1 VPEGLDQASSAFQAA
16 INPQASQPRDTGGRF
31 QSVSRPEPM
40 FEPRPV
46 EGDEKTGDARDAG
59 DDPRLLERERRIADG
74 RADERDERDEGP
86 VRGRAGEAPAEGEG
100 EGGERSSERRP
111 EKRGDAGP
119 DDGHEADEGKEPK
132 PDGEGEGEADEQGEK
147 WALTLNGQPVEK
159 LEVTVDGEE
168 RPVSLDECIKGYI
181 RTETFHKRMSQVDQ
195 ARQHIEAEAGNIGQ
209 ARTVYQ
215 QKLQYLDTLI
225 AQMTPQEPNWDAE
238 FQADP
243 AAAHRKQK
251 TYGEI
256 YAKRHWID
264 QELQRTAHE
273 TQTEYD
279 KRSKDFAINQFTDF
293 VREANIPDEKA
304 LTETLTLMRSYGRKE
319 GFSEAELAQTYDKRM
334 LRVLRKAAL
343 YDQGQSNRPK
353 AIIPGKGKTLTPG
366 VATPVGNATRR
377 HIDEAQSRLAK
388 TGRVDDAA
396 QVMARL
402 IR

>member
-1 VPEGLDQASSAFQAA
+1 MPEGLDQASSAFQAA
-16 INPQASQPRDTGGRF
+16 INPQAPQPRDTGGRF
-31 QSVSRPEPM
+31 QSTSARPEPM

-74 RADERDERDEGP
+74 RTDERDER
-86 VRGRAGEAPAEGEG
+86 GEPGETSAETQG
-100 EGGERSSERRP
+100 EGGERSLQRRGK
-111 EKRGDAGP
+111 ERGDAAP
-119 DDGHEADEGKEPK
+119 DDGHDPDEGKEPK
-132 PDGEGEGEADEQGEK
+132 PKGEGEDEPDADEGEK

-159 LEVTVDGEE
+159 LEITVDGEE
-168 RPVSLDECIKGYI
+168 RPVSLDECVKGYI
-181 RTETFHKRMSQVDQ
+181 RQETFHKRMSQVDQ
-195 ARQHIEAEAGNIGQ
+195 ARQAIEAEAGNIGQ
-209 ARTVYQ
+209 TRGVYQ

-225 AQMTPQEPNWDAE
+225 AQMTPQEPDWDKE
-238 FQADP
+238 FAADP

-273 TQTEYD
+273 TQAEYD

>member
-1 VPEGLDQASSAFQAA
+1 VPEGLDQASSAFHQA
-16 INPQASQPRDTGGRF
+16 INPQAGQARDTGGRF
-31 QSVSRPEPM
+31 QATNARPEPM

-46 EGDEKTGDARDAG
+46 EGDERGDTRDGG
-59 DDPRLLERERRIADG
+59 DDPRLVARERRIADG
-74 RADERDERDEGP
+74 RTIEGDDDERP
-86 VRGRAGEAPAEGEG
+86 ARGRAGEEAPEGEG
-100 EGGERSSERRP
+100 EGGERSLQQRGKE
-111 EKRGDAGP
+111 RGDAGP
-119 DDGHEADEGKEPK
+119 DDGHDPDKGEK
-132 PDGEGEGEADEQGEK
+132 PEGEGEGAEDGADQGEK

-159 LEVTVDGEE
+159 LEITVDGEDK
-168 RPVSLDECIKGYI
+168 PVSLDECVKGYI

-195 ARQHIEAEAGNIGQ
+195 ARQAVEAEAGNIGQ
-209 ARTVYQ
+209 ARGVYQ

-225 AQMTPQEPNWDAE
+225 AQMTPEEPNWDAE

-251 TYGEI
+251 TYAEI
-256 YAKRHWID
+256 YQKRHWID
-264 QELQRTAHE
+264 SELQRTSHE

-279 KRSKDFAINQFTDF
+279 RRSKDFAINQFTDF
-293 VREANIPDEKA
+293 VREAKIPDEKA
-304 LTETLTLMRSYGRKE
+304 LTETLTLMRTYGRKE

-343 YDQGQSNRPK
+343 YDQGQSDRPK

-366 VATPVGNATRR
+366 VATPPGNVTRR
-377 HIDEAQSRLAK
+377 HIDEAQSKLAK
-388 TGRVDDAA
+388 SGRIDDAA

>member
-1 VPEGLDQASSAFQAA
+1 
-16 INPQASQPRDTGGRF
+16 
-31 QSVSRPEPM
+31 M

-86 VRGRAGEAPAEGEG
+86 VRRRAGEEAAEGEG
-100 EGGERSSERRP
+100 EGGERSLQQRGKE
-111 EKRGDAGP
+111 RGDAGP

-168 RPVSLDECIKGYI
+168 RPVSLDECVKGYI

-195 ARQHIEAEAGNIGQ
+195 ARQQIEAEAGNIGQ

-225 AQMTPQEPNWDAE
+225 AQMTPQEPDWDKE
-238 FQADP
+238 FAADP

-273 TQTEYD
+273 TQAEYD

>member
-1 VPEGLDQASSAFQAA
+1 
-16 INPQASQPRDTGGRF
+16 
-31 QSVSRPEPM
+31 M

-46 EGDEKTGDARDAG
+46 EGDEQTGDTRDG
-59 DDPRLLERERRIADG
+59 GPDPRLVARERRIADG
-74 RADERDERDEGP
+74 RAEQGDEELPDKPTPAR
-86 VRGRAGEAPAEGEG
+86 RAPGEG
-100 EGGERSSERRP
+100 KQLREDDEQAGGDDKPEQHDQDGEG
-111 EKRGDAGP
+111 
-119 DDGHEADEGKEPK
+119 ADEGGDAEGAS
-132 PDGEGEGEADEQGEK
+132 GEDAEGEK

-168 RPVSLDECIKGYI
+168 KPVSLDECIKGYI

-195 ARQHIEAEAGNIGQ
+195 ARQAVEQEAGNVGQ
-209 ARTVYQ
+209 ARDVYR
-215 QKLQYLDTLI
+215 QKLTYLDTLI
-225 AQMTPQEPNWDAE
+225 AQMTPEEPNWDAE

-251 TYGEI
+251 TYAEI
-256 YAKRHWID
+256 YQKRHWID
-264 QELQRTAHE
+264 SELQRAAHE
-273 TQTEYD
+273 TQAEYD

-293 VREANIPDEKA
+293 VREAKIPDEKA

-343 YDQGQSNRPK
+343 YDQGQSTKPK

-366 VATPVGNATRR
+366 VATPVGNVTRR
-377 HIDEAQSRLAK
+377 HIDEAQSKLAK
-388 TGRVDDAA
+388 SGRLDDAA
-396 QVMARL
+396 SVMARL

>member
-1 VPEGLDQASSAFQAA
+1 MPEGLDQASSAFQQA
-16 INPQASQPRDTGGRF
+16 INPQAAQPRDTGGRF
-31 QSVSRPEPM
+31 QSTSARPEPM

-46 EGDEKTGDARDAG
+46 EGDEKTGDRSDAG

-74 RADERDERDEGP
+74 RANEGDDAEPGERAEGKGKP
-86 VRGRAGEAPAEGEG
+86 GEG
-100 EGGERSSERRP
+100 E
-111 EKRGDAGP
+111 P
-119 DDGHEADEGKEPK
+119 DDK
-132 PDGEGEGEADEQGEK
+132 PDDKPEGDEKPEDETEDDQGEK

-159 LEVTVDGEE
+159 LEITVDGED
-168 RPVSLDECIKGYI
+168 RPVSLDECVKGYI
-181 RTETFHKRMSQVDQ
+181 RQETFHKRMSQVDQ
-195 ARQHIEAEAGNIGQ
+195 ARQTLEAEAGNIGQ
-209 ARTVYQ
+209 ARDVYR
-215 QKLQYLDTLI
+215 QKLGYLDTLL
-225 AQMTPQEPNWDAE
+225 AQMTPPEPDWDKE
-238 FQADP
+238 FQTDP
-243 AAAHRKQK
+243 AAAHQKQK
-251 TYGEI
+251 VYGEI

-264 QELQRTAHE
+264 QELQRTHHE
-273 TQTEYD
+273 TQAEYD
-279 KRSKDFAINQFTDF
+279 KRSKDFAIQQFTDF

-319 GFSEAELAQTYDKRM
+319 GFSEAELAATYDKRM

-366 VATPVGNATRR
+366 VATPVGNVTRR

-388 TGRVDDAA
+388 SGRIDDAA

>member
-31 QSVSRPEPM
+31 QSTAARPEPM

-46 EGDEKTGDARDAG
+46 EGDEKTGDTRDG
-59 DDPRLLERERRIADG
+59 GPDPRLVERERRIADG
-74 RADERDERDEGP
+74 RVDERDEGP
-86 VRGRAGEAPAEGEG
+86 ERGRAGEEAAEGEG
-100 EGGERSSERRP
+100 EGGERSLQQRGKE
-111 EKRGDAGP
+111 RGDAGP
-119 DDGHEADEGKEPK
+119 DDGHDPDKGEK
-132 PDGEGEGEADEQGEK
+132 PEGEGEGDDADQGEK

-168 RPVSLDECIKGYI
+168 KPVSLDECIKGYI

-195 ARQHIEAEAGNIGQ
+195 ARQQVEQEAGNIGQ
-209 ARTVYQ
+209 ARDVYG
-215 QKLQYLDTLI
+215 QKLKYLDTLI
-225 AQMTPQEPNWDAE
+225 AQMTPEEPNWDAE

-251 TYGEI
+251 TYAEI
-256 YAKRHWID
+256 YQKRHWID
-264 QELQRTAHE
+264 SELQRTAHE
-273 TQTEYD
+273 TQAEYD
-279 KRSKDFAINQFTDF
+279 RRSKDFAINQFTDF
-293 VREANIPDEKA
+293 VREAKIPDEKA

-343 YDQGQSNRPK
+343 YDQGQTDRPK

-366 VATPVGNATRR
+366 VATPVGNVTRR
-377 HIDEAQSRLAK
+377 HIDEAQNKLAK
-388 TGRVDDAA
+388 SGRIDDAA